1 MSDESGDLRAVLAPA
16 RGPVR
21 RRALPAWVRS
31 GLLGVCSGGTLL
43 ALLAATGPVVSV
55 GGSAT
60 TTRTQPILLLAGL
73 PAVLVVGWTVVR
85 DWRRGARGV
94 DALIR
99 RVLALTL
106 VAGALPLS
114 GRWLASG
121 DLAFQLAALQ
131 LPGMSVALAAGFAF
145 GSIRH
150 DPDGWPSAEDAPR
163 GAGIGCLGTMMFL
176 LAAGVIPVIVAGRV
190 APAPTQSSAHTLG
203 ASVVVAMVF
212 SLLVGLLIISLFTA
226 PIAGM
231 VGGYLRGEPPG
242 KR

>member
-1 MSDESGDLRAVLAPA
+1 MWA
-16 RGPVR
+16 R
-21 RRALPAWVRS
+21 S
-31 GLLGVCSGGTLL
+31 CLLGLCSGGTLL

-73 PAVLVVGWTVVR
+73 PALLVVGWTVVR

-94 DALIR
+94 GALLR
-99 RVLALTL
+99 HVLVIAL

-131 LPGMSVALAAGFAF
+131 LPGLSVALAASFAF

-150 DPDGWPSAEDAPR
+150 DAGGWPSAEDAPR

-176 LAAGVIPVIVAGRV
+176 LAALVIPVIVAGRV
-190 APAPTQSSAHTLG
+190 APAPTQSATHTVG
-203 ASVVVAMVF
+203 VGVVVAMVF
-212 SLLVGLLIISLFTA
+212 SLLVGLLVISLFTA
-226 PIAGM
+226 PFAGM
-231 VGGYLRGEPPG
+231 VGGYLRGEPP
-242 KR
+242 RER